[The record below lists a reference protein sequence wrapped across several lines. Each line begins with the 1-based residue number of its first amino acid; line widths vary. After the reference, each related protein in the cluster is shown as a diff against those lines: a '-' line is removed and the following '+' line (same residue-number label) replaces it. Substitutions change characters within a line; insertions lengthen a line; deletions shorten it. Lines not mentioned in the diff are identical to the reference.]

1 MARVNPTFA
10 PGSIPAILPGFRA
23 KDDRM
28 NPQIKRIL
36 RWAAYGAAVAFVID
50 WFISSNEILSI
61 RICFGL
67 MVAGAGAVTGALL
80 CANFT
85 ADADEP
91 LEGESSGHE
100 QRPT

>member
-1 MARVNPTFA
+1 MKLPFA
-10 PGSIPAILPGFRA
+10 PASLAVILARFRDE
-23 KDDRM
+23 DDRM

-36 RWAAYGAAVAFVID
+36 RWALYGALVAFLID
-50 WFISSNEILSI
+50 WFISTDQILSI

-91 LEGESSGHE
+91 LEGDSPGQEHH
-100 QRPT
+100 P

>member
-1 MARVNPTFA
+1 
-10 PGSIPAILPGFRA
+10 
-23 KDDRM
+23 M
-28 NPQIKRIL
+28 NAQIKRIL
-36 RWAAYGAAVAFVID
+36 RWALGGAAVAFIID
-50 WFISSNEILSI
+50 WIISSDQILSI

-91 LEGESSGHE
+91 LEGEASDHASGAAPGAAPGSAPGHE
-100 QRPT
+100 PHHL